1 MPFLFSNPAHEPTYG
16 ETHVEHS
23 SAIDACFHTD
33 DCGGPGLFGSA
44 TQIFH
49 CQQDDE
55 ATDAQVEAV
64 ASEWLKAAKGMKGG
78 AELEAFVRFPI
89 AANTGEHDFAFVLVA
104 PSFSAWGMFTD
115 AYEGSPAQ
123 AIDKKFNDLADCT
136 KSTVWETFKVK

>member
-1 MPFLFSNPAHEPTYG
+1 MLNTVLRLMIISTLMIVAGPAY
-16 ETHVEHS
+16 S
-23 SAIDACFHTD
+23 
-33 DCGGPGLFGSA
+33 GSA

-55 ATDAQVEAV
+55 ATDEQVGAL

-78 AELEAFVRFPI
+78 AQLEAYVRFPI

-104 PSFSAWGMFTD
+104 PSFEEWGAFTD

-123 AIDKKFNDLADCT
+123 DVDKKFNDLADCT